1 MFTKQQTISLVSL
14 LITLVVAHA
23 LNRQLAGSEDSFL
36 NAKWGAGVA
45 GVAAGVITNML
56 LTPKLLA
63 WIQKTANYTE
73 KRMLLIND
81 IVNTLVLLTVHR
93 YVSGWLGA
101 DEPVNWGRT
110 VVTVIAGLSLFNVIL
125 KPVLASWDDNV
136 VDLIKQTTVY
146 TAADYINSSNKVDL
160 TTSAT
165 SMSSGIIIGDLSA
178 TPIIGAVDANIRA

>member
-23 LNRQLAGSEDSFL
+23 LNRQLAGSEGSFL

-56 LTPKLLA
+56 LTPKLLE

-73 KRMLLIND
+73 KHMLLIND

-101 DEPVNWGRT
+101 DKPINWGRT